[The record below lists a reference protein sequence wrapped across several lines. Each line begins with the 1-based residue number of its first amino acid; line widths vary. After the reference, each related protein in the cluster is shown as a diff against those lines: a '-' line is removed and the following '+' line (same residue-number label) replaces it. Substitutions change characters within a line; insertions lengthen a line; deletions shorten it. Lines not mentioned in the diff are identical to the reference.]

1 MLFKLARAIARRSY
15 PRHLSP
21 YIALKRICLTV
32 DLTVSSLYVYE
43 KTYGFRRLWAPE
55 TIEWE

>member
-32 DLTVSSLYVYE
+32 DLTVSSLYAWKKANNV
-43 KTYGFRRLWAPE
+43 RC
-55 TIEWE
+55 